1 MAFRFRLL
9 IFNIQGVMMRACL
22 IAAILVIAQCAWADV
37 DSGPTPGEK
46 VPPLKVLAV
55 VVDGETKE
63 SENKETQADLSKER
77 AEKPTLYLFVRADR
91 FTRPVART
99 MKTLDQEVDKLGGE
113 TKLVAV
119 WLTDDKQKTKDYLP
133 TAQRVLDFDATTL
146 ALHPDLTT
154 GPEHWGI
161 NSDADLTVVVTGDK
175 KVAARFGFVAPNER
189 VTRQVLAELK
199 KVAKKKP

>member
-1 MAFRFRLL
+1 
-9 IFNIQGVMMRACL
+9 MMRAFL
-22 IAAILVIAQCAWADV
+22 IAAILCVAQGVRADV
-37 DSGPTPGEK
+37 DSGPTPGEN

-63 SENKETQADLSKER
+63 GENKEKEADLSKER

-91 FTRPVART
+91 FSRPISRA
-99 MKTLDQEVDKLGGE
+99 MKTLDQEVDKLGAE
-113 TKLVAV
+113 AKLIAV
-119 WLTDDKQKTKDYLP
+119 WLTDDKEQTKAYLL
-133 TAQRVLDFDATTL
+133 RVEPRLQLDATTL
-146 ALHPDLTT
+146 ALHPDLNT

-161 NSDADLTVVVTGDK
+161 NSDADLTVVVTGNK
-175 KVAARFGFVAPNER
+175 KVAARFGFVGPNER